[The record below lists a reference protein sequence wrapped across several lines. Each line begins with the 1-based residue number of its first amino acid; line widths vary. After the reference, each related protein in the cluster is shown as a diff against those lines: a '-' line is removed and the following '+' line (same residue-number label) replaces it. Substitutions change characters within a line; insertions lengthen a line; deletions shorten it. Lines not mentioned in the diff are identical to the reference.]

1 MRHINRVRGFYQ
13 YPKGE
18 PRLEPYFQLNFR
30 LFKTRPNKTRTW
42 AKILQF
48 IANNPGCKRRDV
60 LFGIGAANADNDRT
74 WRGQQSC
81 VFANLLHQ
89 DLIDYN
95 EHYAYFVTQAG
106 INKLMTLGFQLKWM

>member
-1 MRHINRVRGFYQ
+1 MRHINRVRGFFQ
-13 YPKGE
+13 SPKYE
-18 PRLEPYFQLNFR
+18 PRLEPYLQLNFR
-30 LFKTRPNKTRTW
+30 PFKTRSNKTRTW

-60 LFGIGAANADNDRT
+60 LIGIGAANAHNDR
-74 WRGQQSC
+74 WRGQHSC

-106 INKLMTLGFQLKWM
+106 INKLIELGFRQKWWM